1 MAALHKLRELGSAL
15 KKKRMW
21 INLLLGFSG
30 GLPIMIVFSVVKIWA
45 RREGVDLSTIGLM
58 GLVALPYSLNFL
70 MGPFLDRYSLLPM
83 GRRRSWLL
91 VSQIGLLVSI
101 FSLGFCEPKESM
113 TLVAISTLIVAIF
126 GATQDV
132 AIDAYR
138 REILP
143 DEEIGIGASIYVYGY
158 RVAMLVTS
166 GGGLWLADP
175 ETMGL
180 SFNQVFQILGLLM
193 SVGVLTTFIATEP
206 EVVGESPRNIKEAV
220 VDPFVEFISRRGW
233 SKAFAVLGF
242 IFFFKFGDAIV
253 GTMLGTFYVDMGYSN
268 KVIAEVTKGI
278 GFFSTMAGLGVGSI
292 AIFRFGVVPCLFFFG
307 ILQCVSTSLFSV
319 LTFEGIK
326 GSWEGLALV
335 IGFEDFSSG
344 LGTTALISFMATMTN
359 KKYTATQYALF
370 ASLAA
375 LGKTLFG
382 GGAGFVVDSIGYVP
396 FFYLGSLSA
405 IPGLALIFVMNKM
418 KEKKTNEPVS
428 REEAAEWEEVL
439 G

>member
-1 MAALHKLRELGSAL
+1 ME
-15 KKKRMW
+15 M
-21 INLLLGFSG
+21 
-30 GLPIMIVFSVVKIWA
+30 
-45 RREGVDLSTIGLM
+45 
-58 GLVALPYSLNFL
+58 
-70 MGPFLDRYSLLPM
+70 
-83 GRRRSWLL
+83 
-91 VSQIGLLVSI
+91 VS
-101 FSLGFCEPKESM
+101 F
-113 TLVAISTLIVAIF
+113 TTLIIAIF

-143 DEEIGIGASIYVYGY
+143 DEEIGMGASIYVYGY

-180 SFNQVFQILGLLM
+180 SFNQVFHILGLLM
-193 SVGVLTTFIATEP
+193 AIGIFTTFIATEP

-233 SKAFAVLGF
+233 GQAMTVLGF

-278 GFFSTMAGLGVGSI
+278 GFFSTMAGLGVGSL

-307 ILQCVSTSLFSV
+307 ILQCISTSLFSV
-319 LTFEGIK
+319 LTFEGVK

-382 GGAGFVVDSIGYVP
+382 GGAGYVVESIGYVP
-396 FFYLGSLSA
+396 FFYLGSLFA

-418 KEKKTNEPVS
+418 KE
-428 REEAAEWEEVL
+428 
-439 G
+439 